1 MQKPTI
7 AIIGPGRAGSAL
19 GRALHNA
26 GYPIAAI
33 YARRPERGQLL
44 AAELGARLTRTPEGA
59 LDLADLTVL
68 ALPDDVIGPLA
79 GDLAGAQCAGAGKAV
94 VHLSGAQ
101 DRTPLVPLRQAGLST
116 GVFHAVQTFKP
127 GADTVRNIPGTLFGI
142 DADEPLAST
151 LHAMVTALGGE
162 PFDLR
167 GVDRA
172 RYHAAA
178 VLVAT
183 YPITLLAE
191 ARTLME
197 HAGVPAPTA
206 QRALLQLLRGTL
218 NNLNGGEPEDAL
230 TGPAVRGDVH
240 TIQRHLAVLNDDP
253 DLQQLYRRL
262 ADRTVT
268 LALTSG
274 RLTPAQADA
283 LRATLLEAI

>member
-19 GRALHNA
+19 GRALHAA

-33 YARRPERGQLL
+33 YARRPERGDLL
-44 AAELGARLTRTPEGA
+44 AKELGARLTKTPEGA
-59 LDLADLTVL
+59 LDMADLTIMAV
-68 ALPDDVIGPLA
+68 PDDVIAPLA
-79 GDLAGAQCAGAGKAV
+79 ADLAQAQCVGAGRAL

-101 DRTPLVPLRQAGLST
+101 DRTPLMPLQPAGLRT
-116 GVFHAVQTFKP
+116 GVFHALNTFKASP
-127 GADTVRNIPGTLFGI
+127 DTVRNIPGTLFGI
-142 DADEPLAST
+142 DADEPLHTT
-151 LHAMVTALGGE
+151 LATMAADLGGE
-162 PFDLR
+162 PFNLQ

-178 VLVAT
+178 VFVAN

-197 HAGVPAPTA
+197 QAGVPAPTA

-218 NNLNGGEPEDAL
+218 NNLNGGEPQDAL
-230 TGPAVRGDVH
+230 TGPAVRGDAH
-240 TIQRHLAVLNDDP
+240 TIQRHLAVLSDDP

-268 LALTSG
+268 LALESG

>member
-19 GRALHNA
+19 GRALHSA
-26 GYPIAAI
+26 GYPITAI

-44 AAELGARLTRTPEGA
+44 AAELSARLTRTPEGA
-59 LDLADLTVL
+59 LDLADLTLL
-68 ALPDDVIGPLA
+68 AVPDDVIRPLA

-101 DRTPLVPLRQAGLST
+101 DRTPLLPLRQAGLST
-116 GVFHAVQTFKP
+116 GVFHAVQTFKT
-127 GADTVRNIPGTLFGI
+127 GADTVRNVPGTLFGV

-151 LHAMVTALGGE
+151 LRAMATALGGE

-178 VLVAT
+178 VLVAN
-183 YPITLLAE
+183 YPVTLLAE
-191 ARTLME
+191 AKALMAK
-197 HAGVPAPTA
+197 AGVPGAIA

-218 NNLNGGEPEDAL
+218 NNLNGGEPQEAL
-230 TGPAVRGDVH
+230 TGPAVRGDAQ
-240 TIQRHLAVLNDDP
+240 TIERHLAVLSGDP
-253 DLQQLYRRL
+253 ELQQLYRRL

-274 RLTPAQADA
+274 RLTQAQADA